1 MQGRSQVYL
10 RERSYNFR
18 AAKLLQVML
27 LRQGETLVCAAE
39 SNRSGVKDE
48 VPHPKP
54 GSSFLVRTRL
64 INYFAKISVRNFKLT
79 NFLQKICYVGQQ
91 HSNLGDVI
99 VQVDEQ

>member
-54 GSSFLVRTRL
+54 GSSL
-64 INYFAKISVRNFKLT
+64 KEQGM
-79 NFLQKICYVGQQ
+79 QKCEESLY
-91 HSNLGDVI
+91 L
-99 VQVDEQ
+99 

>member
-54 GSSFLVRTRL
+54 GSSFLVRTK
-64 INYFAKISVRNFKLT
+64 NAKNVSLY
-79 NFLQKICYVGQQ
+79 LYKICYVGQQ
-91 HSNLGDVI
+91 CSNLGDVI
-99 VQVDEQ
+99 VQLDEQ